1 MLFLL
6 QVTIPAMN
14 DLAAGIHPE
23 AFLPSQPVRH
33 GAGWTIFCS
42 GAPLIGLNKITQPI
56 WQ

>member
-1 MLFLL
+1 MLFSSGHDSR
-6 QVTIPAMN
+6 N
-14 DLAAGIHPE
+14 DLAAGIHPG

-42 GAPLIGLNKITQPI
+42 GAPLIGIKPNNPPL